1 MLVAESQPLEK
12 LVFYLAR
19 DMPNIG
25 IRNKKKRVR
34 SFISVCKRATELTS
48 DRNDADAS
56 GIELLI
62 LFVENNKNF
71 RKATETSIFNLERIE
86 VSNLGVVGSG
96 YANAMCKR
104 YGIRAYFRF
113 MVPDGLE
120 ESALG

>member
-1 MLVAESQPLEK
+1 MFATELQPLEK
-12 LVFYLAR
+12 LVFNLAR

-25 IRNKKKRVR
+25 IRNKKKRIR
-34 SFISVCKRATELTS
+34 SFVSVCKRATELTS
-48 DRNDADAS
+48 DRNNAEAW

-62 LFVENNKNF
+62 LFMEINKDF
-71 RKATETSIFNLERIE
+71 RKATETAIFHLERIE